1 MINLSALGTS
11 LYQFFEENDMK
22 FTPPTK
28 LVFWITVVLTALGL
42 IGSIVTIPFVS
53 AYAFWFVLVAYVV
66 LAVSLM
72 VKGM

>member
-1 MINLSALGTS
+1 
-11 LYQFFEENDMK
+11 MK